1 MNISENKRV
10 VVMSGIFLIA
20 FIGLIVL
27 GLNFRAASQD
37 NIASIE
43 EGQGTL
49 DSDRAKRFPS
59 NEQSLPEVKAA
70 ATRAAAIKE
79 QILASTASFGQTVET
94 ATTVDGRPISGKEL
108 QDKLN
113 TLHNKLEQL
122 CKEKTIKLTPEASWL
137 GFAAFRSVTPNE
149 SDAPDL
155 SFELSGIDHFVNTVA
170 ANGAV
175 SITKIYRPT
184 VIEPADKTGKPKPT
198 AKKNTGDWNTLP
210 FEISFQAKRGSVGSI
225 LEAISQDKEYCYYIT
240 GMRIASDLTTLVPL
254 DPFKKPAAPQPEET
268 ATAVSDVIDDG
279 LGGGDALGGTPA
291 AEPATAPEEVRHVAQ
306 TVAKQ
311 ILGNETIRV
320 YIACELVRFN
330 TPVKKQSK
338 K

>member
-10 VVMSGIFLIA
+10 VAMSGGFLLAFVGLIA
-20 FIGLIVL
+20 L
-27 GLNFRAASQD
+27 GLHFKTTGEENIVKLNETQD
-37 NIASIE
+37 AFDN
-43 EGQGTL
+43 L
-49 DSDRAKRFPS
+49 RAKRFPA
-59 NEQSLPEVKAA
+59 NEQTLPEITAEAAKA
-70 ATRAAAIKE
+70 TSIKE
-79 QILASTASFGQTVET
+79 RILATTAPFGQTVEN
-94 ATTVDGRPISGKEL
+94 TTLIDGRPITGKEL

-122 CKEKTIKLTPEASWL
+122 CKEKGVKLTPEASWL
-137 GFAAFRSVTPNE
+137 GFSSFRSITPNE

-155 SFELSGIDHFVNTVA
+155 SFELSGINHFVNTVA
-170 ANGAV
+170 NSGAV

-184 VIEPADKTGKPKPT
+184 DIEQTDKNGKPKP
-198 AKKNTGDWNTLP
+198 AARKNTGDWSTLP
-210 FEISFQAKRGSVGSI
+210 FEISFQANRGTIGNI
-225 LEAISQDKEYCYYIT
+225 LEAIAQDKEYCYYIT
-240 GMRIASDLTTLVPL
+240 GMRVASDLTTLVPL
-254 DPFKKPAAPQPEET
+254 DPYKKPAAPQPEET

-291 AEPATAPEEVRHVAQ
+291 AEPAPEENHRVAQ

-330 TPVKKQSK
+330 TPAKKQSK